1 MIIHI
6 IQYKLYTAAFID
18 FINKEYGCENHQF
31 LVYGKMPNAAFKIKE
46 YPNILYLDE
55 LRLVHKMPD
64 VIKRLNSAEKII
76 IHSNN
81 LSVTKFLLRKPSLM
95 KKSYMTFWGFD
106 IYCYRNKPVGIK
118 NKIYTLIQK
127 WQIRNVKAVGTL
139 TDKDKDVLYELIPG
153 IKGKWFLGAYMST
166 TNFDKLFE
174 LRSFEKSKNPCR
186 IIVGNSSSETNQH
199 HQIFN
204 RLSKYKDENIIVYC
218 PLSYGD
224 PKYRQKVIEQGN
236 KIFGEKFIPLTEL
249 MPLEKY
255 WELLNECSVG
265 FFNNN
270 RQQAMGNISLLLGL
284 GAKVYIRTD
293 TSMWQRY
300 TDNGYKINDIKA
312 VGEIPW
318 TDVIAYDEDTQ
329 RSNAAVYEKVSSMD
343 RMKEIW
349 DKVLFSDKSN
359 QHCTK
364 GVNN

>member
-6 IQYKLYTAAFID
+6 FQYKLYTAAFID
-18 FINKEYGCENHQF
+18 FINNEYGIENHQF
-31 LVYGKMPNAAFKIKE
+31 IVYGKMPNAAFKIKE
-46 YPNILYLDE
+46 YPNILYVDNLA
-55 LRLVHKMPD
+55 LVQKMPD
-64 VIKRLNSAEKII
+64 VINKLNSAEKII

-81 LSVTKFLLRKPSLM
+81 ISVTKFLLHKPSLM

-139 TDKDKDVLYELIPG
+139 TDKDKDVLCSLVSG
-153 IKGKWFLGAYMST
+153 IKGEWFQGAYMST
-166 TNFDKLFE
+166 TKFDKLFE
-174 LRSFEKSKNPCR
+174 LRNFEKSKNPCR

-199 HQIFN
+199 NQILEQ
-204 RLSKYKDENIIVYC
+204 LSKYKDENITVYC

-224 PKYRQKVIEQGN
+224 PKYRQAVIELGN

-284 GAKVYIRTD
+284 GAKVYIRSD

-300 TDNGYKINDIKA
+300 IDNGYIIYDIKDI
-312 VGEIPW
+312 GEIPW
-318 TDVIAYDEDTQ
+318 TDVIAYDENIKH
-329 RSNAAVYEKVSSMD
+329 SNAVVYEKVSSMD

-349 DKVLFSDKSN
+349 DKVFFSDKSN
-359 QHCTK
+359 QY
-364 GVNN
+364 